1 MALIFF
7 DFDGVLVDSL
17 EVETKNFSES
27 CYKVGVDVVNTSADM
42 AKLSEGN
49 FYQGLQALGVSKSKI
64 DEIMVVYTET
74 KKNPDFHVHAHA
86 PMMDMLNKLTK
97 EYPVYVITSN
107 VSYTVERVLK
117 ENGVEGV
124 REILGAEK
132 EPSKITKIHK
142 IAEQYPG
149 EKTIFIGDT
158 KGDMVESAEA
168 GIDIRVGVTW
178 GWQKP
183 WVVASGNPDY
193 IFDRF
198 EDAISWFEGFMKSAK

>member
-142 IAEQYPG
+142 IAEQYPS